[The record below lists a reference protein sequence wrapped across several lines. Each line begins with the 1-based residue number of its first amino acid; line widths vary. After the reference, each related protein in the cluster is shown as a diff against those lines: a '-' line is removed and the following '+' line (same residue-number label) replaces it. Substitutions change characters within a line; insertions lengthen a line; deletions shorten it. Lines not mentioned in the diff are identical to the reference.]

1 MVILEKRDT
10 KAEEIESIIKEI
22 DKFDARMAELRKEAS
37 SSVREQVSERI
48 NRRHQSDVSRFYNFK
63 K

>member
-10 KAEEIESIIKEI
+10 KAEEIERIIKEI
-22 DKFDARMAELRKEAS
+22 DRFDARMAELRKEVS

-48 NRRHQSDVSRFYNFK
+48 NRRHQNNVPRFYNFK

>member
-10 KAEEIESIIKEI
+10 KAEEIERIIKEI
-22 DKFDARMAELRKEAS
+22 DRFDARMAELRKEAS